1 MIIGSKNR
9 FSFAINGREIMV
21 VRSPKAKPVKN
32 CTRQEVYEAMADM
45 YEYFTNNCLEIDT
58 ERMIPI
64 EWIKERY
71 GWLTMAHEIIKE
83 WEKENAE
90 GDIE

>member
-1 MIIGSKNR
+1 MIIGSKSR

-64 EWIKERY
+64 EWIKKWCGDEPY
-71 GWLTMAHEIIKE
+71 WGNLAMHLIED
-83 WEKENAE
+83 WEKEN
-90 GDIE
+90 G